1 MDLKTYTELF
11 SDCGVN
17 VSCVE
22 QFLGFKHYINY
33 YKLNNHKDWMML
45 DRAKKRIIKYMG
57 CSEFYGELKGDA
69 DFALIFTLPPTE
81 WYTIKY
87 ENTPVNTKS
96 KSGDFIIGWTVDG

>member
-69 DFALIFTLPPTE
+69 DFALILRFRRRNGTRL
-81 WYTIKY
+81 
-87 ENTPVNTKS
+87 NTRIHQSTQNQKAE
-96 KSGDFIIGWTVDG
+96 IL